1 MSRRQ
6 NLNTSNFHLPYNPQL
21 VARAKEMR
29 KNTTPAENKLW
40 QDYLRG
46 FPLRILRQRPIDH
59 FIVDFY
65 CAALKLVIEVD
76 GDTHFTEEGQLR
88 DRQRTEVLE
97 GYGLKVIR
105 FTNDE
110 VMNQFEGV
118 CEQIQGLIPPSLL
131 KVDPP

>member
-1 MSRRQ
+1 MPHRQ
-6 NLNTSNFHLPYNPQL
+6 NLNTSGFYLPYNTQL
-21 VARAKEMR
+21 IARAKEMR
-29 KNTTPAENKLW
+29 KNPTSAENKLW

-46 FPLRILRQRPIDH
+46 FPLRVLRQRPIDH

-76 GDTHFTEEGQLR
+76 GDTHFTEEGQLC
-88 DRQRTEVLE
+88 DRQRTEVLT

-118 CEQIQGLIPPSLL
+118 CEQIQSLIPPS
-131 KVDPP
+131 PPS